1 MSKPKDPQN
10 LPQGTLLDDLEAWNE
25 LVEGVKP
32 LAGKNPSQRPS
43 AAADSIDSADPA
55 HVDDFDTPSPAPA
68 ATAPVPPLPED
79 DDPFYA
85 AMLAATP
92 APPPPPEPTTWAADK
107 WAAEVPENPA
117 PAAPSAPKPQNTF
130 HVDAQ
135 DEQLIGWRGGVDS
148 RLRQRLA
155 KGEVPFTRRLD
166 LHGYYLLEAYQA
178 LRAFITSSHAAGHRC
193 VLVIHGKGQSA
204 AGGHGVIKQ
213 NIGQLLAEQ
222 ACVLA
227 YHSAVPRHGG
237 TGAVYVLLRKQRK
250 T

>member
-1 MSKPKDPQN
+1 MNKPKDPQN
-10 LPQGTLLDDLEAWNE
+10 PPLDDLEAWNE
-25 LVEGVKP
+25 LVDGVKP
-32 LAGKNPSQRPS
+32 LAGKKPSQQPS
-43 AAADSIDSADPA
+43 AAADSTDSADA
-55 HVDDFDTPSPAPA
+55 THVDDFDTLPPAPEA
-68 ATAPVPPLPED
+68 PATPLPED

-92 APPPPPEPTTWAADK
+92 APPPPPEPTNWAADK
-107 WAAEVPENPA
+107 WAAEVPANPA
-117 PAAPSAPKPQNTF
+117 PPAPSVPKPQNTF

-204 AGGHGVIKQ
+204 TGGHGVIKQ